1 MNSHSSDSATLLPA
15 PPDLISG
22 NLVAGSSRNNM
33 GGVANNFNVPH
44 SSFSFMPI
52 GPAPTS
58 SSFLPAPI
66 KPCPVPNA
74 NKGGQ
79 TGGNFQIKPL
89 AVYPSSSP
97 RGPNEHHLPMR
108 FPSSYITGVA
118 VNGKNKQSSTS
129 STIPTP
135 NFSSDINSVF
145 SVPTSNQAYL
155 SSLSRE
161 GSPHQSGFVP
171 SSRLGP
177 TRLKRKTNDTG
188 PTPVNHDSEPQPK
201 VHLNEELVA
210 QTMSELYISNPRPKV
225 ARRNLNC
232 DVAEATNMTE
242 LLELEEKFTHAAIA
256 GNDPN
261 IDLHLPPQRSRK
273 LPSRNNSGR
282 SPQMRLSIHQDFKN
296 FKTTSNIVPDSIMA
310 RYRPNPRDRPGGST
324 AVVLWRPP
332 GGIIPDVISSA
343 LRSERGGRG
352 RQRTYSEV
360 TSTPYSSHEN
370 LADTDMTEASCMRSG
385 VSLLISSHSSS
396 RSHSPVSAEAPELSH
411 PITEEEESEGPVH
424 APLQRR
430 NSAPEICEPLPFVDD
445 GSMEL

>member
-22 NLVAGSSRNNM
+22 NIVGGATRNM
-33 GGVANNFNVPH
+33 GGGVANNFSVPH

-52 GPAPTS
+52 GPAPS
-58 SSFLPAPI
+58 SAFLPAPV
-66 KPCPVPNA
+66 KPSPVPSS
-74 NKGGQ
+74 KGAQ
-79 TGGNFQIKPL
+79 TTGNFQIKSVPL
-89 AVYPSSSP
+89 YQNSP
-97 RGPNEHHLPMR
+97 IPRCPLPMR
-108 FPSSYITGVA
+108 FPSSYITGA
-118 VNGKNKQSSTS
+118 ALNTKTTDSGLSIP
-129 STIPTP
+129 IPTFP
-135 NFSSDINSVF
+135 RNIS
-145 SVPTSNQAYL
+145 
-155 SSLSRE
+155 E
-161 GSPHQSGFVP
+161 GTPYQSGFVP
-171 SSRLGP
+171 SSRIGP
-177 TRLKRKTNDTG
+177 TRLKRKTNDFG
-188 PTPVNHDSEPQPK
+188 SSLFDCEPKPK

-242 LLELEEKFTHAAIA
+242 LLELEEKFTHAAIL
-256 GNDPN
+256 GHDSN
-261 IDLHLPPQRSRK
+261 IDLPLPPQRSRK

-282 SPQMRLSIHQDFKN
+282 NPQMRLSIHTDFKN

-310 RYRPNPRDRPGGST
+310 RYRTQTRDRAGGST

-370 LADTDMTEASCMRSG
+370 LADADMAE
-385 VSLLISSHSSS
+385 VSSIRAAGGHLLTSSHSSS
-396 RSHSPVSAEAPELSH
+396 GSHSPISAEAPELSH
-411 PITEEEESEGPVH
+411 PISEDEEREGPIH
-424 APLQRR
+424 IPLQRR

>member
-1 MNSHSSDSATLLPA
+1 MNSHSSDSATILPA

-22 NLVAGSSRNNM
+22 NIVGGATRNM
-33 GGVANNFNVPH
+33 GGGVANNFSVPH

-52 GPAPTS
+52 GPAPS
-58 SSFLPAPI
+58 SAFLPAPV
-66 KPCPVPNA
+66 KPSPVPSSKP
-74 NKGGQ
+74 NKGAV
-79 TGGNFQIKPL
+79 TTGNFQLKSVPL
-89 AVYPSSSP
+89 YQNSPIPRCPPS
-97 RGPNEHHLPMR
+97 LPMR
-108 FPSSYITGVA
+108 FPSTYITGSA
-118 VNGKNKQSSTS
+118 LSNTNSTHS
-129 STIPTP
+129 GLSIPTP
-135 NFSSDINSVF
+135 TFPSNSA
-145 SVPTSNQAYL
+145 PTSNEAYL
-155 SSLSRE
+155 TSIARE
-161 GSPHQSGFVP
+161 GAGAPYQSGFVP
-171 SSRLGP
+171 SSRIGP
-177 TRLKRKTNDTG
+177 TRLKRKTNDFG
-188 PTPVNHDSEPQPK
+188 PSLLNHDCEPKTK

-242 LLELEEKFTHAAIA
+242 LLELEDKFTHAAIA
-256 GNDPN
+256 GIDSN
-261 IDLHLPPQRSRK
+261 IDLPLPPQRSRK

-282 SPQMRLSIHQDFKN
+282 NPQMRLSIHTDFKN

-310 RYRPNPRDRPGGST
+310 RYRPQTRDRAGGST

-370 LADTDMTEASCMRSG
+370 LADTDMTE
-385 VSLLISSHSSS
+385 VSSIRAAGGHLLTSSHSSS
-396 RSHSPVSAEAPELSH
+396 GSHSPISAEAPELSH
-411 PITEEEESEGPVH
+411 PINEDEEREGPIH
-424 APLQRR
+424 IPLQRR